1 MKNTGAF
8 TSRKPATPTTKKEAT
23 HNEKGFR
30 NEKSTQYAIRQK
42 GTFVRLL
49 KYLFKYYGWQII
61 IMCITLLMVSAGMLV
76 GNVYMQKLID
86 DVITP
91 ALSQNMPWSE
101 ASVLLVR
108 MGATMVL
115 FFVLGVIGSVVNNQL
130 NAIITQGTL
139 YHSEKICSTIWN
151 PCPLNISIRTSTVR

>member
-1 MKNTGAF
+1 MKKASAMKNQ
-8 TSRKPATPTTKKEAT
+8 
-23 HNEKGFR
+23 R
-30 NEKSTQYAIRQK
+30 NMQSAKK
-42 GTFVRLL
+42 GTFARLL

-139 YHSEKICSTIWN
+139 YHFRKDMFNNMESLPI
-151 PCPLNISIRTSTVR
+151 